1 MMNYKN
7 KILCNRNIN
16 DLISFKN
23 ITEIERNKKMDDL
36 QNVINEVNINEIKIN
51 NKGNKIFN
59 ENKINNQNKKEMNT
73 SLHDISTS
81 KYNFNK
87 EIFNSILINQAPKYN
102 NLIQKRKSCNS
113 FSRQIWENKR
123 KSGNSNII
131 DIKKLIISFG
141 ESKTDNKFNNNI
153 RHIYKKN
160 KSTNNILFTEN
171 SKIKYNY

>member
-23 ITEIERNKKMDDL
+23 ITEVERNKKMDDL

-81 KYNFNK
+81 KYN
-87 EIFNSILINQAPKYN
+87 Y
-102 NLIQKRKSCNS
+102 
-113 FSRQIWENKR
+113 
-123 KSGNSNII
+123 
-131 DIKKLIISFG
+131 LII
-141 ESKTDNKFNNNI
+141 
-153 RHIYKKN
+153 
-160 KSTNNILFTEN
+160 
-171 SKIKYNY
+171 

>member
-1 MMNYKN
+1 
-7 KILCNRNIN
+7 
-16 DLISFKN
+16 
-23 ITEIERNKKMDDL
+23 
-36 QNVINEVNINEIKIN
+36 
-51 NKGNKIFN
+51 
-59 ENKINNQNKKEMNT
+59 MNT

-123 KSGNSNII
+123 KSGNSNIT